1 SWGRGAGRCALGLP
15 GRHAPH
21 DEWVGWIHSVL
32 YDPDAFRG
40 VTSMTQ
46 GERDGQT
53 GKGTRRSG
61 RIIGDVLAA
70 RPPIDRT
77 LQDCPFAVERTD
89 PINRAV
95 EVAHRWKGSV
105 MPLARDAGVRAAIV
119 ASDSNRH
126 GGGGTDGQHHKHH
139 EERTEKRPTRVAG
152 SGRPEVN
159 GDAGV
164 NHTAAAPLIA
174 PYTHLERFTT
184 SQRGYSRGRQRP
196 PNGPQLLDLR
206 PGVRGCGP
214 TRPRRGGVAK
224 GGDSGSGEKP
234 GKRGHYVAGPS
245 E

>member
-1 SWGRGAGRCALGLP
+1 
-15 GRHAPH
+15 
-21 DEWVGWIHSVL
+21 
-32 YDPDAFRG
+32 
-40 VTSMTQ
+40 MTQ

-61 RIIGDVLAA
+61 RIIGHVLAA

-174 PYTHLERFTT
+174 PYTHLKRFTT

-196 PNGPQLLDLR
+196 QD
-206 PGVRGCGP
+206 
-214 TRPRRGGVAK
+214 
-224 GGDSGSGEKP
+224 
-234 GKRGHYVAGPS
+234 GPS
-245 E
+245 ISPSSSGTWSRSTSAARAAGLGRAQTRRTT